1 MGGVEQGG
9 ADDGHVGN
17 AVLKAADH
25 EDQDAPDYHDEPSG
39 LVFQPYRAPDGQAHA
54 DVAQDATGEKCQS
67 ALADLALGS
76 GDKEAGDC
84 LVAGDAGGLEDQDEY
99 PGTQ

>member
-1 MGGVEQGG
+1 MLHAGDDEHRDSQEEGQVLPQLVGVLGIPI
-9 ADDGHVGN
+9 DG
-17 AVLKAADH
+17 D
-25 EDQDAPDYHDEPSG
+25 ED
-39 LVFQPYRAPDGQAHA
+39 A